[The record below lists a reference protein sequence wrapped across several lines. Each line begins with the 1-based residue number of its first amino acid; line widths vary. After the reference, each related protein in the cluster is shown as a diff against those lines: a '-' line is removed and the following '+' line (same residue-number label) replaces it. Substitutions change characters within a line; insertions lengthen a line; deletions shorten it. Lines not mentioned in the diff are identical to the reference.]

1 MRQSLA
7 LLTLVFSAG
16 GFVLC
21 GWDKRQA
28 RRHHRRIAE
37 KTLFLIGL
45 LMGAWG
51 IGLGMIVFHH
61 KVSKPSFYRIVFL
74 EMLLNAIVIILAL
87 SSGTWS

>member
-1 MRQSLA
+1 MRQSLAQATREKGGRYGAVAGLLVFGDWLGVLSLA

-51 IGLGMIVFHH
+51 
-61 KVSKPSFYRIVFL
+61 
-74 EMLLNAIVIILAL
+74 
-87 SSGTWS
+87 

>member
-51 IGLGMIVFHH
+51 
-61 KVSKPSFYRIVFL
+61 
-74 EMLLNAIVIILAL
+74 
-87 SSGTWS
+87 